1 MAMKTSTTK
10 TSAPVDAAI
19 IIPHYN
25 DPTRLKRCL
34 DELARNDLRGVE
46 TVVVD
51 NNSTVPLE
59 DVIAAYPWVRFIVE
73 TEKGAAPARNR
84 GIAETSAPLL
94 LFIDA
99 DCVPATDWVVTARRI
114 ADQADLTGGRVGVFD
129 ETEPP
134 RSGAEAF
141 EAVFAFDFKTYIEKK
156 GFSGAGNLVTRRD
169 IFDHIGGFK
178 NGVSEDAEWTMRAV
192 ANGYTLRYEDDL
204 VVSHPTRQDWAALST
219 KWRRMTNE
227 AYQLNGTKGRAR
239 LKWALR
245 AFLMPVS
252 IVAHVPKI
260 LANRTLNGPKDHV
273 LAITTLIRIR
283 LARMVWMLQQVSGA
297 KI

>member
-1 MAMKTSTTK
+1 MKTNTTEDGA
-10 TSAPVDAAI
+10 APEAAI

-25 DPTRLKRCL
+25 DPVRLARCL
-34 DELARNDLRGVE
+34 RELESNDLAGVE

-51 NNSTVPLE
+51 NNSTVPLDE
-59 DVIAAYPWVRFIVE
+59 VKSQFPWVRFLTE

-99 DCVPATDWVVTARRI
+99 DCVPAPDWVATARRI
-114 ADQADLTGGRVGVFD
+114 ADQSDLTGGRVDVFD
-129 ETEPP
+129 ETAPP

-141 EAVFAFDFKTYIEKK
+141 EAVFAFDFKTYIERK

-169 IFDHIGGFK
+169 VFEHIGGFV

-192 ANGYTLRYEDDL
+192 ANGYTLRYADDL
-204 VVSHPTRQDWAALST
+204 VVSHPSRQDWKALST

-227 AYQLNGTKGRAR
+227 SYQLNGTDAKARIRWAIRA
-239 LKWALR
+239 LA
-245 AFLMPVS
+245 MPVS
-252 IVAHVPKI
+252 VLVHVPKI
-260 LANRTLNGPKDHV
+260 LKSSALNGPREYIG
-273 LAITTLIRIR
+273 AIVTLVR
-283 LARMVWMLQQVSGA
+283 LRMLRMVWMLMQVTGA
-297 KI
+297 RI

>member
-1 MAMKTSTTK
+1 MKTNTTEDGA
-10 TSAPVDAAI
+10 APEAAI

-25 DPTRLKRCL
+25 DPVRLARCL
-34 DELARNDLRGVE
+34 RELESNDLTGVE

-51 NNSTVPLE
+51 NNSTVPLDE
-59 DVIAAYPWVRFIVE
+59 VKSQFPWVRFLTE

-99 DCVPATDWVVTARRI
+99 DCVPAPDWVATARRI
-114 ADQADLTGGRVGVFD
+114 ADQSDLTGGRVDVFD
-129 ETEPP
+129 ETAPP

-141 EAVFAFDFKTYIEKK
+141 EAVFAFDFKTYIERK

-169 IFDHIGGFK
+169 VFEHIGGFV

-192 ANGYTLRYEDDL
+192 ANGYTLRYADDL
-204 VVSHPTRQDWAALST
+204 VVSHPSRQDWKALST

-227 AYQLNGTKGRAR
+227 SYQLNGTDAKARIRWAIRA
-239 LKWALR
+239 LA
-245 AFLMPVS
+245 MPVS
-252 IVAHVPKI
+252 VLVHVPKI
-260 LANRTLNGPKDHV
+260 LKSSALNGPREYIG
-273 LAITTLIRIR
+273 AIVTLVR
-283 LARMVWMLQQVSGA
+283 LRMLRMVWMLMQVTGA
-297 KI
+297 RI